1 MRILIGRYHEVRLK
15 GGNRWRFVRQAEE
28 NAHAILADLKP
39 SRLWSEGPR
48 LLALIPED
56 AGDGKIAERAALI
69 FGLQNFTIG
78 RQTRLDL
85 RSIAQA
91 AIEEAKRGRGETFR
105 VSARRSDKS
114 LAFDS
119 MQIEREVGAA
129 VRLALG
135 LEVDLDDP
143 QITIVVEM
151 LKGHA
156 YVGLNK
162 LPGAGGLPI
171 GTGGHALA
179 LLSGG
184 IDSPVAA
191 YRMMRRGLRLDFV
204 HFHSYPL
211 LPRTSQDKVLE
222 LALVLNQ
229 FQQRSKLMMVPFV
242 EIQRQIVAKAARPIR
257 VIVYRRMMMRIATA
271 LALGETASAIV
282 TGESLSQVASQTLD
296 NLSVIERAAGIP
308 ILRPLLGMDK
318 QEIIDQA
325 RRLGTYETSI
335 IPDQDCCT
343 LLTPVHPQT
352 HGTAKQ
358 IEEAE
363 AAFDLDAIVTLAVK
377 SASKIILPSPAAYES
392 RSGPGEQQ

>member
-1 MRILIGRYHEVRLK
+1 MRILIGRFHEVRLK
-15 GGNRWRFVRQAEE
+15 GGNRWRFVRQARE

-48 LLALIPED
+48 LIASIPED
-56 AGDGKIAERAALI
+56 EGDGVIAERAALI

-78 RQTRLDL
+78 RQTQLDL
-85 RSIAQA
+85 GSIAEG

-114 LAFDS
+114 LVFDS

-135 LEVDLDDP
+135 LEVDLDNP

-151 LKGHA
+151 LNRHA

-162 LPGAGGLPI
+162 LPGAGGLPV

-211 LPRTSQDKVLE
+211 LPRTSQDKAFE

-229 FQQRSKLMMVPFV
+229 YRPRSKLIMVPFV
-242 EIQRQIVAKAARPIR
+242 EIQRQIVAKSARPIR

-271 LALGETASAIV
+271 LALGENAKAIV

-296 NLSVIERAAGIP
+296 NLSVIEQAAGIP
-308 ILRPLLGMDK
+308 VLRPLLGMDK

-343 LLTPVHPQT
+343 LLTPLHPQT
-352 HGTAKQ
+352 HATSKQ

-363 AAFDLDAIVTLAVK
+363 AVFDLDAIVTLAVK
-377 SASKIILPSPAAYES
+377 SARKIILPSKAVYES
-392 RSGPGEQQ
+392 RSGTSEQQ